1 MNVRIRVLAAIFKG
15 LNLRK
20 KIIPRKIMDDTI
32 IFFFNNPI
40 SKAVITNR
48 REIGIK
54 IWKTCKKPILIKNMF
69 SGSEMA
75 NSKK

>member
-54 IWKTCKKPILIKNMF
+54 I
-69 SGSEMA
+69 
-75 NSKK
+75 